1 MGFKEAKKQ
10 VIDCLNLGHVSHEQ
24 RNDIDIKNLLATGQI
39 TLDEL
44 TAIIGRSRGGSYSS
58 SPHHF
63 DASVEVHIIKTNHA
77 DSEWYI
83 KWYFVEP
90 NSVFISVHH

>member
-1 MGFKEAKKQ
+1 MGYREIKRQ
-10 VIDCLNLGHVSHEQ
+10 VLSCLNNGHVSHEQ
-24 RNDIDIKNLLATGQI
+24 RNDIDVKNLLAIGQVS
-39 TLDEL
+39 LEEV
-44 TAIIGRSRGGSYSS
+44 AEIIGRSRGTDYSF

-63 DASVEVHIIKTNHA
+63 DASVTVHIVKTMRA
-77 DSEWYI
+77 GQSWYV

>member
-1 MGFKEAKKQ
+1 MGFKDVKAN
-10 VIDCLNLGHVSHEQ
+10 ILDCLKRGYVSHEQ
-24 RNDIDIKNLLATGQI
+24 RGDIDIKNLLAIGQVS
-39 TLDEL
+39 LDDV
-44 TAIIGRSRGGSYSS
+44 AGVIARARGDTYSS

-63 DASVEVHIIKTNHA
+63 DASIEVHVVKTNHGGQ
-77 DSEWYI
+77 SWYI